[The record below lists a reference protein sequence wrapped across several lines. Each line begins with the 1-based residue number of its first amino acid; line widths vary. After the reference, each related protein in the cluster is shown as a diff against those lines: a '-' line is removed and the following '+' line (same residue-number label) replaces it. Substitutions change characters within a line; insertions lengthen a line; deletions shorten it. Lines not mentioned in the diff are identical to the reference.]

1 MVWFSILAVL
11 VLQGVGNFL
20 FHLFGRATRLQIV
33 VCPIGCWYCW
43 TRYVELKNFPSA
55 NQTLAQIAF
64 TTNLDTYLKMSET
77 WLAFLIILG
86 VSMVIII
93 LMLIFLRNR
102 IRIAIALIGHASKSV
117 YIPIFISLPK

>member
-1 MVWFSILAVL
+1 MLP
-11 VLQGVGNFL
+11 Q
-20 FHLFGRATRLQIV
+20 T
-33 VCPIGCWYCW
+33 
-43 TRYVELKNFPSA
+43 

-64 TTNLDTYLKMSET
+64 TTKLDTYLKMSET

-86 VSMVIII
+86 ILMVIII

-117 YIPIFISLPK
+117 LAFLCLH